1 MRGTRSRLDAH
12 GIVTGIIPA
21 HAGNTKAFLY
31 AVSSLWD
38 HPRACG
44 EHLVL
49 SPCTTCDQGSS
60 PRMRGTPAVDDVHHR
75 LVGIIPAHA
84 GNTRHGAYVRTLR
97 WDHPRACGEHAGIS
111 LHDQG
116 ATGSSPRMRGT
127 LTPAL
132 LASLRHGIIPAHA
145 GNTICVPLRWIAPR
159 DHPRACG
166 EHLLFLLASAS
177 SQGSS
182 PRMRGTHV
190 GRIRN
195 KQMRGIIPAHAG
207 NTAILKSCRLGIRDH
222 PRACG
227 EHEMLVIISDGAMG
241 SSPRM
246 RGTLFH
252 LNHSPLLLGIIPAHA
267 GNTHGSTD
275 HPERPWDH
283 PRACGEHQGTE
294 ETLLKYVGSSP
305 RMRGTPFTVEV
316 DGLVMGIIPAH
327 AGNTPPPFRLFF
339 RCGDHPRA
347 CGEHR
352 R

>member
-1 MRGTRSRLDAH
+1 MRGTL
-12 GIVTGIIPA
+12 GT
-21 HAGNTKAFLY
+21 
-31 AVSSLWD
+31 
-38 HPRACG
+38 
-44 EHLVL
+44 VL
-49 SPCTTCDQGSS
+49 MSGRC
-60 PRMRGTPAVDDVHHR
+60 A
-75 LVGIIPAHA
+75 GIIPAHA
-84 GNTRHGAYVRTLR
+84 GNTRASASTTRAPR
-97 WDHPRACGEHAGIS
+97 DHPRACGEHSPLLCLLLCG
-111 LHDQG
+111 
-116 ATGSSPRMRGT
+116 TGSSPRMRGT
-127 LTPAL
+127 LTSGCGVSIRIGIIPAHAGNTRRCVRL
-132 LASLRHGIIPAHA
+132 LDVCRDHPRACGEHWLVVRRVERQVGSSPRMRGTLAANSVTTEKLGIIPAHA